1 MDLIYIPEQLLDVMK
16 NEDYSNLEIIEDDE
30 QDNSEEIQTLIQSN
44 QQQLDDLDYAYK
56 VLNYAK
62 FLENK
67 MKEKNPNIQN
77 LNSGEWEIIYQNIIN
92 KKNYDQVDEILNTY
106 FSQFY
111 TL

>member
-16 NEDYSNLEIIEDDE
+16 NEDYSNLEIIENDE

-67 MKEKNPNIQN
+67 MKEKNPNVKN
-77 LNSGEWEIIYQNIIN
+77 LDSPDWEIIYQNIIN
-92 KKNYDQVDEILNTY
+92 KKNYEQVDEILNTY